1 VQRYTNFIA
10 STTAT
15 NSTLTVL
22 SNASCVVYIAGT
34 LGAAT
39 LYSDNGVTPL
49 ANPFLSSATGRI
61 DFYAANGRYDVVVS
75 KVGYLTVTISD
86 IELDD
91 LLAPSGSNSVGYLP
105 AGTGAVATT
114 VQTKLRESVSVK
126 DFGAVGD
133 GVAND
138 TAAIQA
144 AIVAVNVA
152 GGGELLIPEGT
163 YKVTSSITLY
173 PNVTIFGYAATLAWS
188 GSAAPVLTSSTSTI
202 LSGAGI
208 FGLTIDGSTTATK
221 LLELYSAY
229 RCSFRDLNLQS
240 VNTTNFALDL
250 LVNTSGAT
258 NPDSNR
264 NLVFCEFSNILQS
277 GTCGTA
283 LRMQGNAT
291 TPTVVTLNTFVNFN
305 ARGCVVRGIDFNSWC
320 DSNFFAGVTR
330 VQINATNGVGV
341 EWNTGTPA
349 SNVGV
354 YSNNFDH
361 LAVDTFSGGGY
372 TGRIGI
378 KMNWTKINKIDYY
391 FNDPQAEGGAYLFD
405 ATNTASYYIAHQTA
419 GTANIVFRQKLNFLG
434 GADSPIV
441 NVGGNTLTTENIQV
455 ILGAGRTANG
465 FSQINLIGDA
475 TYTGFG
481 VQLLR
486 GSSGAN
492 APSELNHRG
501 NGNFSMKCV
510 DAGGQLIFQNN
521 AGVRLVTN
529 DVGIGFYGAIGTAQ
543 PVGYGVPINI
553 AKTASLPGTAATLA
567 QVGGTLAA
575 LIADL
580 KLIGLLG
587 A

>member
-1 VQRYTNFIA
+1 V
-10 STTAT
+10 SGTAT
-15 NSTLTVL
+15 L
-22 SNASCVVYIAGT
+22 
-34 LGAAT
+34 AT

-49 ANPFLSSATGRI
+49 ANPFLSTSTGQVS
-61 DFYAANGRYDVVVS
+61 FYAANGLYDLVVT
-75 KVGYLTVTISD
+75 KTGFETVTISA

-105 AGTGAVATT
+105 AGAGAVATT
-114 VQTKLRESVSVK
+114 VQTKLRESVSVL

-133 GVAND
+133 GVADD

-144 AIVAVNVA
+144 AIVAVNAA

-163 YKVTSSITLY
+163 YKVTSSITIY
-173 PNVTIFGYAATLAWS
+173 PNVTIFGYAATLAWA

-283 LRMQGNAT
+283 LRMKGNAT
-291 TPTVVTLNTFVNFN
+291 TPTVVTLNTFINFN
-305 ARGCVVRGIDFNSWC
+305 SRGCVVRGIDFDSWC

-341 EWNTGTPA
+341 EWNTGTPG

-354 YSNNFDH
+354 YANNFDH

-372 TGRIGI
+372 TGRVGI

-391 FNDPQAEGGAYLFD
+391 FNDPAAEGGAYVID
-405 ATNTASYYIAHQTA
+405 ATNTASYYIAHQVA
-419 GTANIVFRQKLNFLG
+419 GSSNIVFRQKLNFLG

-441 NVGGNTLTTENIQV
+441 NVGGETLTTENIQV
-455 ILGAGRTANG
+455 ILGAGRTGNG

-475 TYTGFG
+475 TYTTFG
-481 VQLLR
+481 VQLIR
-486 GSSGAN
+486 GNTGAN
-492 APSELNHRG
+492 APSTLNHRG
-501 NGNFSMKCV
+501 NGNFSIKCL
-510 DAGGQLIFQNN
+510 DAGGQLILQNN
-521 AGVRLVTN
+521 AGVRFVTN
-529 DVGIGFYGAIGTAQ
+529 DTGIGFYGTAGTAQ
-543 PVGYGVPINI
+543 PVGYGTPTNVS
-553 AKTASLPGTAATLA
+553 KTANLPGTTATLA

-580 KLIGLLG
+580 KAIGLIG